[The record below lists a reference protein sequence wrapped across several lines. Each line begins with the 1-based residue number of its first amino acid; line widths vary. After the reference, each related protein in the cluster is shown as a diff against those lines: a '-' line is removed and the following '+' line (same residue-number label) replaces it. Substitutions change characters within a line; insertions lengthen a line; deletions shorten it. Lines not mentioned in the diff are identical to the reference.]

1 MNFYFS
7 QITSQQNPVWR
18 SSDGTN
24 GSCRLDNCKDKN
36 IPFPRVTTGEQ
47 KEGGRKCDIRGNH
60 QIRATL
66 GAGTCRNY

>member
-1 MNFYFS
+1 MEILKKLKDEFCLFDFS

-36 IPFPRVTTGEQ
+36 TGKQ
-47 KEGGRKCDIRGNH
+47 KVGDRKCEIRGNH

-66 GAGTCRNY
+66 GT